1 MGRKLNENMEIEAR
15 FHCSE
20 GINLLEVTKDSLLK
34 MCGSKRKRDKTFT
47 IGT

>member
-20 GINLLEVTKDSLLK
+20 GINLLEITKEDSLLN
-34 MCGSKRKRDKTFT
+34 MCGSKRKRETKRSL
-47 IGT
+47 